1 MSVRVG
7 AVQKT
12 MEIAERQT
20 SKAAGWSRRTG
31 AFAVVLLLTVLI
43 GHRYDLVETPVFLWV
58 LAIVALLA
66 AFALLFAGF
75 AFSRLWNFGDRGGRD
90 LTVGALLALLVLA
103 PYGVVAYQA
112 ATYPPLN
119 DISTDLDDPPALAAA
134 RTSDMNMLSP
144 PTPGEQRLQTETYP
158 LVTGRSYDLPFD
170 SVLEAV
176 ETVLDRRDWQLIG
189 PFPDA
194 SGQSEV
200 TIDALAK
207 SFVLS
212 LPADVAIRVAD
223 DGDAVI
229 VDMRSASRYGRYDLG
244 DNAARIV
251 DFLAELDQEVAGQ
264 VGVAPA
270 E

>member
-1 MSVRVG
+1 
-7 AVQKT
+7 

-20 SKAAGWSRRTG
+20 SRAAGWSRRTG
-31 AFAVVLLLTVLI
+31 GFSAVLLLSVLI
-43 GHRYDLVETPVFLWV
+43 GHRYDLVETPAFLWV

-90 LTVGALLALLVLA
+90 LAVGALLALLVLA
-103 PYGVVAYQA
+103 PYGVVAYRA
-112 ATYPPLN
+112 TTYPPLS
-119 DISTDLDDPPALAAA
+119 DISTDFDDPPALAAT
-134 RTSDMNMLSP
+134 RTGDMNALSP

-170 SVLEAV
+170 RVLEAV
-176 ETVLDRRDWQLIG
+176 ETVLDRRGWQLAT

-194 SGQSEV
+194 SGQNEV
-200 TIDALAK
+200 TVNALAK

-212 LPADVAIRVAD
+212 LPADVAIRVVD
-223 DGDAVI
+223 DGDAII

-244 DNAARIV
+244 DNASRIE

-264 VGVAPA
+264 VGTAPA